1 MKRKMS
7 RVLALAL
14 ALSIAG
20 STLPASA
27 YTSEPAEPA
36 VAAEEVPTGTKL
48 VLNGLFDVKS
58 LEAGTDKYL
67 YINTYPEEGT
77 AITEVSSDHP

>member
-1 MKRKMS
+1 MKHTLKR
-7 RVLALAL
+7 ALAA
-14 ALSIAG
+14 ALSLTMLLG
-20 STLPASA
+20 MVPAVA
-27 YTSEPAEPA
+27 SEPAEPA
-36 VAAEEVPTGTKL
+36 AAAEEVPTGTKL